1 MAAFNNNNQQEM
13 NNEVNANAAAV
24 GIGANIQ
31 ANGNKMKNNFFAG
44 GQAYNNK
51 DRVELVKLGMCP
63 NCGEVQLRRPA
74 SFMKKEKIY
83 HEICPLCHGT
93 TTMNAVAERVA
104 VRAEAA
110 NMDNNKPNAEGW
122 TPLSLAAKNGNLET
136 VKTLIAAGAD
146 VNKAETTYG
155 STPLFMAARN
165 GHLEV
170 VRALVGARA
179 NLNKARKDG
188 LTPLSIANKH
198 GRSSIVSYLQRK
210 EAR

>member
-1 MAAFNNNNQQEM
+1 MPLFDEGQLAKEAKSKPKISFTGQNWGTNSYLVHESIK
-13 NNEVNANAAAV
+13 NEITYRNDRPPHVDLRLYTDDSEKATLVDLKKVYKLHSPYIWSKPGV
-24 GIGANIQ
+24 GQMVCWKIEG
-31 ANGNKMKNNFFAG
+31 
-44 GQAYNNK
+44 
-51 DRVELVKLGMCP
+51 VERAHFTS
-63 NCGEVQLRRPA
+63 Q
-74 SFMKKEKIY
+74 SFEF
-83 HEICPLCHGT
+83 
-93 TTMNAVAERVA
+93 
-104 VRAEAA
+104 
-110 NMDNNKPNAEGW
+110 NKPNAEGW